1 MSPDNS
7 RTDKR
12 SIAQNAFFNVLCRLL
27 NVVFPMISVGYVAR
41 VLTPDGMGR
50 YAAVANNVSYF
61 VLLGSLGIGAYAIRE
76 TAKRKE
82 DREAR
87 AKLVS
92 ELLVIN
98 TFMTTVAV
106 IVFTICLLFLPL
118 FRAEQLLYLVCGFT
132 IVVNYINIDW
142 FFQGN
147 EDYKFIALRSLAV
160 KSLGLLA
167 VFIFVHVPEDL
178 YKYALISVFS
188 SGIYHLINLIHMSR
202 SVHLSFRK
210 IDLAPHLKS
219 IVYLALCTV
228 STELYARM
236 DITML
241 GIMDHNSSVAY
252 YSYSQK
258 IIDLIITTVIAIT
271 AVFLPKLSFYY
282 SNDKDKFNDLVRFG
296 VNMMALVSLPMCFG
310 LVSVASPLMSLWLGN
325 GYQEASLCLMVLA
338 FMIPLKCIGDIIC
351 YQVMMCAGK
360 EFYLMIAYTITM
372 AINFGNNMILIPRYG
387 ALGASVASLLSEIIV
402 FVLVYVQARKYQA
415 YEINRRNI
423 VVTLIS
429 TIAMTTF
436 VAAIQM
442 LVDDDKIKL
451 FGGALAGVIVFFLLS
466 ILLKNTFM
474 TDELLSTVL
483 KKRRQ
488 G

>member
-1 MSPDNS
+1 
-7 RTDKR
+7 
-12 SIAQNAFFNVLCRLL
+12 
-27 NVVFPMISVGYVAR
+27 
-41 VLTPDGMGR
+41 
-50 YAAVANNVSYF
+50 
-61 VLLGSLGIGAYAIRE
+61 
-76 TAKRKE
+76 
-82 DREAR
+82 
-87 AKLVS
+87 
-92 ELLVIN
+92 
-98 TFMTTVAV
+98 
-106 IVFTICLLFLPL
+106 
-118 FRAEQLLYLVCGFT
+118 
-132 IVVNYINIDW
+132 
-142 FFQGN
+142 
-147 EDYKFIALRSLAV
+147 
-160 KSLGLLA
+160 
-167 VFIFVHVPEDL
+167 
-178 YKYALISVFS
+178 
-188 SGIYHLINLIHMSR
+188 
-202 SVHLSFRK
+202 
-210 IDLAPHLKS
+210 
-219 IVYLALCTV
+219 
-228 STELYARM
+228 
-236 DITML
+236 
-241 GIMDHNSSVAY
+241 
-252 YSYSQK
+252 
-258 IIDLIITTVIAIT
+258 
-271 AVFLPKLSFYY
+271 
-282 SNDKDKFNDLVRFG
+282 
-296 VNMMALVSLPMCFG
+296 MALVSLPMCFG